1 MKNTSNKL
9 LAIILAL
16 VFVSMLF
23 DSCSNQHR
31 TSVEET
37 NIEKM
42 TDEETNIKE
51 ETVDEIKNLKNKID
65 EALSIGDY
73 TSLNKHIVELEK
85 TTDSPGDFYATVGAV
100 LPEELQWLIEDEKW
114 NSAIG
119 MVFNLP
125 NHHNDDCGDEYREL
139 QLKLYELLRSYAI
152 ELDNEER
159 VQELN
164 KHINRLK

>member
-1 MKNTSNKL
+1 
-9 LAIILAL
+9 
-16 VFVSMLF
+16 
-23 DSCSNQHR
+23 
-31 TSVEET
+31 
-37 NIEKM
+37 M

-65 EALSIGDY
+65 EALSMGDY

-85 TTDSPGDFYATVGAV
+85 TTDSPSDFYATVGAV

-125 NHHNDDCGDEYREL
+125 YHHNDEYGDEFREL
-139 QLKLYELLRSYAI
+139 QLKLYELLRSYAV
-152 ELDNEER
+152 ELDKEER

-164 KHINRLK
+164 KQINPLKK